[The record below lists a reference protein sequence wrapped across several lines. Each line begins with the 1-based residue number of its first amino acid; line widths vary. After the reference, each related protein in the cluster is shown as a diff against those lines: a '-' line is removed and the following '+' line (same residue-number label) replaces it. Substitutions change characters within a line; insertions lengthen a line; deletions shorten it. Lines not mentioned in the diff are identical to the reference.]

1 MTFPYFNQVP
11 NFNYISQFKNAQIGD
26 YVEVKNFF
34 KRVKLREDIFEDI
47 VYFTKYK
54 IMGDDRPDNVAHKFY
69 DDSSLDWMVL
79 LANNI
84 INIQTEW
91 PMQQTAW
98 DSYLLDKYSNY
109 PSGYTSEYDWLYN
122 GVHHYESIE
131 LKNSNGVTLLPTGT
145 TVKKGYSYKYYDSFS
160 DSQIETGD
168 ISTPV
173 TNWDHEYKIEND
185 KRNIYLLK
193 VEFLGTA
200 LDDIDEIM
208 KYKKGS
214 STFISKTLKNADNS
228 RLTT

>member
-122 GVHHYESIE
+122 GIHHYESIE
-131 LKNSNGVTLLPTGT
+131 LKNSAGVTLLPTGT
-145 TVKKGYSYKYYDSFS
+145 TVSKGYTYTYYDS
-160 DSQIETGD
+160 DLQGLVTTGD
-168 ISTPV
+168 LSTPI
-173 TNWDHEYKIEND
+173 TNYEYESKIED
-185 KRNIYLLK
+185 EKRNIFILKTEYLGIA
-193 VEFLGTA
+193 F
-200 LDDIDEIM
+200 DDIENIM
-208 KYKKGS
+208 TYKKGS
-214 STFISKTLKNADNS
+214 SNYISGTLKNADNIK
-228 RLTT
+228 LTS

>member
-1 MTFPYFNQVP
+1 MKLIQNQ
-11 NFNYISQFKNAQIGD
+11 
-26 YVEVKNFF
+26 
-34 KRVKLREDIFEDI
+34 
-47 VYFTKYK
+47 
-54 IMGDDRPDNVAHKFY
+54 
-69 DDSSLDWMVL
+69 
-79 LANNI
+79 
-84 INIQTEW
+84 
-91 PMQQTAW
+91 
-98 DSYLLDKYSNY
+98 
-109 PSGYTSEYDWLYN
+109 
-122 GVHHYESIE
+122 
-131 LKNSNGVTLLPTGT
+131 
-145 TVKKGYSYKYYDSFS
+145 KKGYSYKYYDSFS